1 MAFFWQC
8 LVGQQAKLEFRRE
21 NIIDE
26 VFLEKCIKLHIDP
39 YPRYYLV
46 VYTIFSFKER
56 RSLNMLCSYTIAQK

>member
-26 VFLEKCIKLHIDP
+26 VFLEKCIKLHIGP
-39 YPRYYLV
+39 NPRYFLI

-56 RSLNMLCSYTIAQK
+56 RSLIMLCSYTIAQK

>member
-26 VFLEKCIKLHIDP
+26 VLLEKCIKLHIDP
-39 YPRYYLV
+39 YPRYY
-46 VYTIFSFKER
+46 
-56 RSLNMLCSYTIAQK
+56 